1 MILPPCGDSPARA
14 YIPPMND
21 LDNLINMCTNPLIE
35 EDTHGIIVEKL
46 VGEVD
51 WKSAHIRSKIS
62 GLL

>member
-1 MILPPCGDSPARA
+1 
-14 YIPPMND
+14 MND
-21 LDNLINMCTNPLIE
+21 LDNLINVCTNPLIE

-51 WKSAHIRSKIS
+51 WKSSHIRSNFS